1 MFEVRDIILVAGIV
15 PFAFVIMTK
24 LPYTS
29 YIITATVRI
38 SLIGRF
44 KDLFERHWTL
54 LHKHNLLMGKGT
66 VDL

>member
-44 KDLFERHWTL
+44 KDLFERH
-54 LHKHNLLMGKGT
+54 
-66 VDL
+66 